1 MTSVSSTTSST
12 SSTSSTTSSASSSSD
27 IQDRFL
33 TLLVAQ
39 MTNQDPLDPMDNN
52 ELTTQ
57 LAQISTVTGIE
68 NVNTT
73 LESLVDS
80 LADSQAIQSANL
92 VGQTVLVPGKNL
104 ALTSTT
110 STDGTTTSAA
120 YGAVKLASDA
130 DSVTV
135 TIKNSSGTVV
145 QTLELGEQDAGVV
158 TFGWDGST
166 SSNTTADAGSYTF
179 SVSAKADSTSVTATA
194 LQYGTVG
201 ALTRNTSGDFVLDL
215 GTLGQYALSDVQQV
229 I

>member
-1 MTSVSSTTSST
+1 MTTVSSATSTTTSS
-12 SSTSSTTSSASSSSD
+12 SSTSSASSSSD

-68 NVNTT
+68 NVNAT

-80 LADSQAIQSANL
+80 LADSQAIQSASL
-92 VGQTVLVPGKNL
+92 VGETVLVAGKNL
-104 ALTSTT
+104 TLTSTT
-110 STDGTTTSAA
+110 SSDGTTTSAA

-130 DSVTV
+130 DSVVV

-145 QTLELGEQDAGVV
+145 QKLELGEQEAGIV

-166 SSNTTADAGSYTF
+166 SSDTTADAGSYTF
-179 SVSAKADSTSVTATA
+179 TVEATADSASVTSTA

-201 ALTRNTSGDFVLDL
+201 ALTRNTDGDFVLDL